1 VETVVAI
8 AGAVVI
14 AFLVFTTLI
23 KLVKTT
29 LKTAFLLAAVLL
41 LLMLF
46 GIGPNQVWD
55 VFAGWL
61 GMGPDPAIAP
71 AGGSVGRPPV
81 Q

>member
-1 VETVVAI
+1 VEPILAV
-8 AGAVVI
+8 AGACVI

-23 KLVKTT
+23 KLVRTT

-41 LLMLF
+41 LLF
-46 GIGPNQVWD
+46 FVGIGPDQVWD

-61 GMGPDPAIAP
+61 GMGAEPSATP
-71 AGGSVGRPPV
+71 VLEPV

>member
-1 VETVVAI
+1 MEPIIAI
-8 AGAVVI
+8 AGACVI

-29 LKTAFLLAAVLL
+29 LKTAFLLAAVML
-41 LLMLF
+41 LLMFF
-46 GIGPNQVWD
+46 GIGPNEVWD

-61 GMGPDPAIAP
+61 GMGPDPATVAP
-71 AGGSVGRPPV
+71 A

>member
-1 VETVVAI
+1 MEPII
-8 AGAVVI
+8 AVIGACVI

-23 KLVKTT
+23 KLVRTT

-41 LLMLF
+41 LLF
-46 GIGPNQVWD
+46 FVGIGPGDVWD

-61 GMGPDPAIAP
+61 GMGPPSAP
-71 AGGSVGRPPV
+71 VIEQV

>member
-1 VETVVAI
+1 VEPILAV
-8 AGAVVI
+8 AGACVI

-23 KLVKTT
+23 KLVRTT

-41 LLMLF
+41 LLF
-46 GIGPNQVWD
+46 FVGIGPDQVWD

-61 GMGPDPAIAP
+61 GMGAEPAANP
-71 AGGSVGRPPV
+71 VLEPV

>member
-1 VETVVAI
+1 MEPII
-8 AGAVVI
+8 AVIGACVI

-29 LKTAFLLAAVLL
+29 LKTAFFLAAVLL
-41 LLMLF
+41 LLF
-46 GIGPNQVWD
+46 FVGIGPNDVWD

-61 GMGPDPAIAP
+61 GMGAEPSTTPILE
-71 AGGSVGRPPV
+71 PV